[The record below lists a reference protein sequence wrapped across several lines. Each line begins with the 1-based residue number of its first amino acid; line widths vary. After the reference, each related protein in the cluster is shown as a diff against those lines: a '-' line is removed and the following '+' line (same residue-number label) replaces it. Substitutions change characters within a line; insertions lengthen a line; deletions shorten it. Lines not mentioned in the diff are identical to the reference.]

1 MNILRTTGTSWVFD
15 YVPKIALSAG
25 IVDLN
30 PERRWLVSAQLASL
44 SHRFAQKTA
53 HFRRVLLGKSRQL

>member
-1 MNILRTTGTSWVFD
+1 MNTTIRFTYRKSHCD
-15 YVPKIALSAG
+15 RAG

>member
-1 MNILRTTGTSWVFD
+1 MNTTIRLRTENRTERGD
-15 YVPKIALSAG
+15 RA
-25 IVDLN
+25 DLN